1 MDASRQV
8 LAKMWKG
15 ALTGTRCMC
24 RPASRKTL
32 QSVVRQLSS
41 RCTDKSQTRL
51 SSSLADQADVP
62 LNENQTRI
70 KPVCRTSENN
80 PLHHSGRQQGQHYT
94 VPPGVYKDVLQRA
107 LPLEFKK
114 QVKTFGEAC
123 VMIREP
129 ALEVMNYIRNLN
141 LDLPASRIV
150 LYGRRGSGRSMSL
163 AHIMHYCAED
173 QWIILHAP
181 WPITWNREY
190 KEISQSSHKPNRIDH
205 PAHAGEWLLNFQ
217 AQNKHLLKDIKIQSS
232 YYWTKRESAEKG
244 TPLLDIVEFGMNRIK
259 FAADCVGVILKELKQ
274 HANQKQI
281 KVMVAVDGVNS
292 LWAPTKI
299 RTDEKEIVPASN
311 ISLVHNFKKI
321 LKSDWT
327 NGVIVCTV
335 DPMANTDDQREH
347 DTPQYLLGKEGFECM
362 DPFIPVLVPY
372 YTEKEAHSCIQYFI
386 DMNWIQTPEGKTE
399 DGKKELIFLSNQN
412 PYLLTRICASR

>member
-1 MDASRQV
+1 MDASRQMLV
-8 LAKMWKG
+8 KVWKG
-15 ALTGTRCMC
+15 ALTGSRCMC
-24 RPASRKTL
+24 RPTSRKTL
-32 QSVVRQLSS
+32 QSALRQLSL
-41 RCTDKSQTRL
+41 RPTYDGQAHL
-51 SSSLADQADVP
+51 FSSLVDQAEVP
-62 LNENQTRI
+62 LNDNHKRI
-70 KPVCRTSENN
+70 KPMCRTSENN
-80 PLHHSGRQQGQHYT
+80 PLKHNGSHQGQHYT
-94 VPPGVYKDVLQRA
+94 VPQGVYKDLMQRA
-107 LPLEFKK
+107 LPFEFKK

-123 VMIREP
+123 MMVREP

-150 LYGRRGSGRSMSL
+150 LYGRRGSGRTMSL
-163 AHIMHYCAED
+163 AHIMHYCTED
-173 QWIILHAP
+173 QWVILHAP

-190 KEISQSSHKPNRIDH
+190 KEISPSSHKSGRIDH

-217 AQNKHLLKDIKIQSS
+217 SQNKHLLKDIKIQSS
-232 YYWTKRESAEKG
+232 YYWTKRESAEEG

-274 HANQKQI
+274 QANQKKV

-292 LWAPTKI
+292 FWAPARI
-299 RTDEKEIVPASN
+299 RTEEKEIVPTSN

-321 LKSDWT
+321 FRSDWT

-335 DPMANTDDQREH
+335 DPMANDDQREH
-347 DTPQYLLGKEGFECM
+347 YTPKYLLGKEGFECM

-399 DGKKELIFLSNQN
+399 EGKKELIFLSGLN